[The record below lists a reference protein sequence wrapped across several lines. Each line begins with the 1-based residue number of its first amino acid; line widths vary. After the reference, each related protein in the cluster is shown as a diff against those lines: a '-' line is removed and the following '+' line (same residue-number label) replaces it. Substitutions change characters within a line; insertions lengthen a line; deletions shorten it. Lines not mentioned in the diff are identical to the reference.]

1 MLKQLR
7 MATMVSMLAFT
18 TMAGA
23 AQSAFPLSEFW
34 SERMFLV
41 MDSNKDGMVS
51 RDEYLAYMGKQYDMM
66 DGGKKG
72 MLTKSQFMDKK
83 MMASTFPLAGERY

>member
-1 MLKQLR
+1 MMMQLR
-7 MATMVSMLAFT
+7 TAMCIGMLAFS
-18 TMAGA
+18 TMTAA

-34 SERMFLV
+34 NDRMFVV

-51 RDEYLAYMGKQYDMM
+51 RDEFLAYMGKQYDTM
-66 DGGKKG
+66 DAGKKG

-83 MMASTFPLAGERY
+83 MMASTFPLAAER